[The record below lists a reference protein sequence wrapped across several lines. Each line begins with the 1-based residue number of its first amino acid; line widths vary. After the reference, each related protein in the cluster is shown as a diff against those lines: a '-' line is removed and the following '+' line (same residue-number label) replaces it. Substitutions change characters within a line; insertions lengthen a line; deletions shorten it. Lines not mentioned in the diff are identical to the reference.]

1 MKIYI
6 VTYEFFHESKEI
18 EGVFSKFEDAF
29 KYFNEI
35 IEERGYKNE
44 DFCVHTEIV
53 NQFTNNKLI
62 IKENSNCSFRIEEMN
77 LL

>member
-18 EGVFSKFEDAF
+18 EAVFSKFEDALE
-29 KYFNEI
+29 YFNRT
-35 IEERGYKNE
+35 IEERGYKDE
-44 DFCVHTEIV
+44 DFCVNTEII
-53 NQFTNNKLI
+53 NQFTNDKLI
-62 IKENSNCSFRIEEMN
+62 IKENTNCSFRIEEMN